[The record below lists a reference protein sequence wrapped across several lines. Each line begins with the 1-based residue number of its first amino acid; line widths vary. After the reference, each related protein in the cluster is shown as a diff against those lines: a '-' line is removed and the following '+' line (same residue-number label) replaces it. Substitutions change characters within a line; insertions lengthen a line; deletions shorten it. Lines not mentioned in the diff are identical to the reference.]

1 MWTITAQDSAG
12 NSIIPQEFTALE
24 DAVNLA
30 EGLREMGYVEISIKA
45 V

>member
-1 MWTITAQDSAG
+1 MWCLTATDAAG
-12 NSIIPQEFTALE
+12 NGIIPQEFSSME
-24 DAVNLA
+24 DAVSFA